1 MPRIVE
7 FFQDA
12 TINQDRTL
20 NRKTA
25 SPMGLAPEHLRMRAS
40 RLFALYIK
48 ARDYGDTEL
57 AARLIARAIQ
67 YEDEAA
73 VLNDPEDACR
83 V

>member
-1 MPRIVE
+1 MHPFVE
-7 FFQDA
+7 FFPDA
-12 TINQDRTL
+12 TINQNRTL
-20 NRKTA
+20 NPKTA
-25 SPMGLAPEHLRMRAS
+25 SATGLAAEHLRMRAS

-73 VLNDPEDACR
+73 VLKDPGATGP

>member
-1 MPRIVE
+1 MNRIVE
-7 FFQDA
+7 YFQDA
-12 TINQDRTL
+12 AIDQNRTL
-20 NRKTA
+20 NSTTA
-25 SPMGLAPEHLRMRAS
+25 SAMGLAPEHLRGRAL

-73 VLNDPEDACR
+73 ALKDPGDTGR